1 VMKNRRVERVKKK
14 YDTCP
19 LAEEQEQVVSN
30 ITLTNHST
38 PLCISITEHMI
49 HSAVDGWMKDDEV
62 QVYRER
68 RDERAVAIVFGMRM
82 CRKGRKT
89 SSLVERRTANC
100 RRRCGLM
107 NLDQA
112 TMRIVLSFL
121 VRLCLRFSLDSASSV
136 CCFSPDGKMILCASD
151 DKTLKLYCTSS
162 GACLSTLHGHTAGV
176 QSCCF
181 SPDGSTILSGGKDTK
196 LILWDVNGKLRKTF
210 VGHSNVVKKCCFSP
224 DGNTFIADFRRTI
237 KIFDATTRQVLY
249 TLEGHFSDDGC
260 ACFSPDGTLILGVD
274 GQSLKL
280 WRVETGNLAQT
291 FYGHSDDVSSCCF
304 APDGKKILSGSLD
317 WNLILWDVQGRLLRR
332 FKGHSSSI
340 TSCTFSPDGN
350 TIVSSSLDN
359 TIILWDTATSNSI
372 GMLEEHKHRVRSATV
387 SRDGK
392 TLLSSSGQTMKLWNM
407 KTRNCLQTLRAGA
420 DITSCCFSPDGER
433 IICASGSLNL
443 WD

>member
-1 VMKNRRVERVKKK
+1 
-14 YDTCP
+14 
-19 LAEEQEQVVSN
+19 
-30 ITLTNHST
+30 
-38 PLCISITEHMI
+38 
-49 HSAVDGWMKDDEV
+49 
-62 QVYRER
+62 
-68 RDERAVAIVFGMRM
+68 
-82 CRKGRKT
+82 
-89 SSLVERRTANC
+89 
-100 RRRCGLM
+100 
-107 NLDQA
+107 
-112 TMRIVLSFL
+112 
-121 VRLCLRFSLDSASSV
+121 
-136 CCFSPDGKMILCASD
+136 
-151 DKTLKLYCTSS
+151 
-162 GACLSTLHGHTAGV
+162 
-176 QSCCF
+176 
-181 SPDGSTILSGGKDTK
+181 
-196 LILWDVNGKLRKTF
+196 
-210 VGHSNVVKKCCFSP
+210 
-224 DGNTFIADFRRTI
+224 
-237 KIFDATTRQVLY
+237 
-249 TLEGHFSDDGC
+249 
-260 ACFSPDGTLILGVD
+260 VD

-387 SRDGK
+387 SRDGN